1 MKFNHN
7 LFRNA
12 IKAGALGLLAVA
24 VAACDDDPKPDWS
37 ETAPAEFQLT
47 AQSIAEGATVPAST
61 PVVTFTYSTEVAV
74 NSLVSVTLN
83 GTPVQAQLADSVTV
97 SVALSLAEGQ
107 SYTLVIPDRA
117 IAGRGTKTFAKG
129 LTLNFSTE
137 GGAVVPSQV
146 GDLVNANAM
155 QAAKNVYAFLKEQS
169 GKKILS
175 GAMANVNNNNDFSQW
190 VSDLTTKWPAI
201 TGYDFIHLPESAA
214 GQSWV
219 NYADITP
226 AQSQWQANGLVQY
239 MWHWRVP
246 TDKTAYD
253 NKDYD
258 KYGARVPG
266 DNVDG
271 PTDFDIREALKEG
284 TWQHEVIMNDLA
296 EAGKVLKQLQDAGI
310 PVIWRPLH
318 EAAGSYKYNGAWF
331 WWGRYGDEYT
341 KELWKLMYDELVN
354 KQGLNNLIWVW
365 TAQYEEGY
373 ENQMAASYVG
383 NEYCDMI
390 GVDIYA
396 DNDDAQLKAYNALLN
411 LCGGKKL
418 VTISETGLIQNPAK
432 CLAAGANWSYFML
445 WYTYD
450 ALKNGIQIDDF
461 GNTKDSLIDVFT
473 SAMVINRS
481 DMPSL
486 K

>member
-1 MKFNHN
+1 MNFNHN
-7 LFRNA
+7 LFRNG
-12 IKAGALGLLAVA
+12 IKAGALGLLALT
-24 VAACDDDPKPDWS
+24 VAACDDEPKPDWT
-37 ETAPAEFQLT
+37 ETAPVEFQLT
-47 AQSIAEGATVPAST
+47 GQSIAEGAVVPAST

-83 GTPVQAQLADSVTV
+83 GVDVGAQLADSVTV
-97 SVALSLAEGQ
+97 SVALSLQKGK

-117 IAGRGTKTFAKG
+117 IAGIGTKTFAKG
-129 LTLNFSTE
+129 VTLNFTTE
-137 GGAVVPSQV
+137 ADPVVPSQV
-146 GDLVNANAM
+146 SDLVNANAT
-155 QAAKNVYAFLKEQS
+155 ASTKNVWNFLKEQS
-169 GKKILS
+169 GKRILS

-214 GQSWV
+214 GQSWI
-219 NYADITP
+219 NYSDIS
-226 AQSQWQANGLVQY
+226 AARSQWEGNGLVQY

-258 KYGARVPG
+258 KYGSRVPG
-266 DNVDG
+266 EG
-271 PTDFDIREALKEG
+271 TEGATDFDIREALKEG
-284 TWQHEVIMNDLA
+284 TWQHECIMNDIA
-296 EAGKVLKQLQDAGI
+296 EVGKVLKQLQDEGI

-318 EAAGSYKYNGAWF
+318 EAAGSYQYSGAWF

-341 KELWKLMYDELVN
+341 KELWKLMYNELVN
-354 KQGLNNLIWVW
+354 VQGLNNLIWVW

-390 GVDIYA
+390 GTDIYA
-396 DNDDAQLKAYNALLN
+396 ETDDAQLNAYNAILN
-411 LCGGKKL
+411 MCGGKKL
-418 VTISETGLIQNPAK
+418 VTISETGLIQSPAK

-450 ALKNGIQIDDF
+450 ALKNGITVDDF
-461 GNTKDSLIDVFT
+461 GNTKDSLIEVFT
-473 SAMVINRS
+473 SNLVINRS